1 MTNPTV
7 SLPDCSGVA
16 DVLSRV
22 GDKWSVQIVVVLHR
36 RAERFNSIKRSVP
49 GISQQ
54 MLTSTLK
61 GLERDGI
68 VNRTVH
74 DTTPPQVE
82 YALTQLGIS
91 LSEPLRLLAMWAIE
105 NRASIGASRDQF
117 DSRRSN
123 ANK

>member
-7 SLPDCSGVA
+7 SLPDCSGVS

-22 GDKWSVQIVVVLHR
+22 GDKWSVQIVVVLQR

-54 MLTSTLK
+54 MLTSTLR

-68 VNRTVH
+68 VKRTVH
-74 DTTPPQVE
+74 DTAPPQVE
-82 YALTQLGIS
+82 YALTHLGFS
-91 LSEPLRLLAMWAIE
+91 LSEPLRLLAAWAIE
-105 NRASIGASRDQF
+105 NRVAIGASRDRF

-123 ANK
+123 AKE

>member
-1 MTNPTV
+1 
-7 SLPDCSGVA
+7 
-16 DVLSRV
+16 
-22 GDKWSVQIVVVLHR
+22 
-36 RAERFNSIKRSVP
+36 
-49 GISQQ
+49 

-105 NRASIGASRDQF
+105 NRAAIGASRDQF

-123 ANK
+123 AKK